1 MPAVACTVAAAVVA
15 AASAL
20 PAVPAA
26 DPCIE
31 AVEAVKLSNKHKV
44 IVHFFTEILLDNL
57 RN

>member
-15 AASAL
+15 VVSAV

-26 DPCIE
+26 DACIE
-31 AVEAVKLSNKHKV
+31 AIEAVKLSNKHKV
-44 IVHFFTEILLDNL
+44 IVHFFTEILLGNL